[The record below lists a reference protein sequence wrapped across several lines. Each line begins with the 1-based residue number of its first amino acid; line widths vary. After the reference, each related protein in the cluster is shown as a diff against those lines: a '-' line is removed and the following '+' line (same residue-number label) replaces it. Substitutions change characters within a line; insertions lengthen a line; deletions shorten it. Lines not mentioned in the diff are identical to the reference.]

1 MENKKEERLS
11 FRSIQELTEF
21 LNQCEEN
28 VIVSISIEGEEA
40 QDEAEV

>member
-1 MENKKEERLS
+1 MENEKEAKLS
-11 FRSIQELTEF
+11 FQSIQELTEY

-40 QDEAEV
+40 LDETEV